1 MLGNVGTIK
10 ATTNSAEA
18 ISQYSDY
25 DVYLLNV
32 FGEFNFYKNNLNNI
46 KVLNIFSFLTFLPT
60 TGMISKICIY
70 FFSLLSSPFFY
81 YVYKLKP
88 SIIICNL
95 VGYLPLVLKLFN
107 KKIKIF
113 NSIQGYPRFSFV
125 RKILWNLLYVKS
137 DLLITMTELTK
148 NKIRNQF
155 PDIKNITKINNPVID
170 DSLFK
175 KSRIILDK
183 EILKIFKNNKIIV
196 SIGRLTRQKNFSELL
211 DGYNLFQK
219 K

>member
-1 MLGNVGTIK
+1 
-10 ATTNSAEA
+10 
-18 ISQYSDY
+18 
-25 DVYLLNV
+25 
-32 FGEFNFYKNNLNNI
+32 
-46 KVLNIFSFLTFLPT
+46 
-60 TGMISKICIY
+60 MISKY
-70 FFSLLSSPFFY
+70 VYTFFPYYLPPFFY

-183 EILKIFKNNKIIV
+183 EII
-196 SIGRLTRQKNFSELL
+196 KNF
-211 DGYNLFQK
+211 
-219 K
+219 